1 MTLQDWLKL
10 IYQWV
15 WGVPLMTLLF
25 GLGLYLT
32 LVLKGLQFRYLGM
45 GLKMA
50 FGRQDTKS
58 KGDISQFQSLMT
70 ALAATVGIGNI
81 AGVATAL
88 VAGGVGALFWM
99 WVTAFLGMATKYAEA
114 VLAVKYRVMDSRG
127 EMCGGPMY
135 FIEKGLGWKWVAT
148 LFAFFG
154 AIVALGGGNMLQANS
169 VAHAMKQHYDIDTW
183 ITGLVITAALGATI
197 IGGIRSIG
205 WVAGILVPFMGVS
218 YIGGALWIVFH
229 HLPDVPMALWE
240 IVAAAL
246 TPSAA
251 AGGFLGVF
259 TQNAVQV
266 GISRGVMT
274 SEAGLG
280 TASIASAAAK
290 TASPSHQALVSM
302 TGSFL
307 GTIILCTMTALVL
320 QVTHATSFVDQGG
333 LPLNGAAMTLSA
345 FQSQF
350 FWGGSLVTWSLV
362 LFGFTTILGYAYYAE
377 KCIEYL
383 VGEGWIVYYR
393 VLFTCVAMAGAVLHL
408 DIVWLFSDITNGLM
422 VYPNLIGL
430 IGLSNIVIE
439 EAKGFEA
446 MVKG

>member
-1 MTLQDWLKL
+1 MTLRDYLTV
-10 IYQWV
+10 INQWV
-15 WGVPLMTLLF
+15 WGVPLMTLLL
-25 GLGLYLT
+25 GLGIYLT
-32 LVLKGLQFRYLGM
+32 IALRGLQFRYLGM

-50 FGRQDTKS
+50 FGRQDAKS

-114 VLAVKYRVMDSRG
+114 VLAVRFRITDARG

-135 FIEKGLGWKWVAT
+135 FIEKGLGWKWLAV

-154 AIVALGGGNMLQANS
+154 VVVSLGGGNMLQANS
-169 VAHAMKQHYDIDTW
+169 VAEAMRQHYSIEPW
-183 ITGLVITAALGATI
+183 ITGLVLATLLGVSV

-218 YIGGALWIVFH
+218 YIAGALWIVLM
-229 HLPDVPMALWE
+229 HLPEIPMALWG
-240 IVAAAL
+240 IVSAAL
-246 TPSAA
+246 TPNAA
-251 AGGFLGVF
+251 AGGFLGIF
-259 TQNAVQV
+259 TQNAVQA

-290 TASPSHQALVSM
+290 TATPSHQALVSM

-307 GTIILCTMTALVL
+307 ATVVLCTMTALVL
-320 QVTHATSFVDQGG
+320 QVTGATQMVDHQGI
-333 LPLNGAAMTLSA
+333 PLNGAGMTLAA
-345 FQSQF
+345 FQSEF
-350 FWGGSLVTWSLV
+350 SWGGSLVSWSLV

-377 KCIEYL
+377 KCLEYL
-383 VGEGWIVYYR
+383 VGEHWIIYYR
-393 VLFTCVAMAGAVLHL
+393 VLFTGVVMAGALLHL
-408 DIVWLFSDITNGLM
+408 EIVWLFSDITNGLM
-422 VYPNLIGL
+422 AFTNLIGL
-430 IGLSNIVIE
+430 AGLSHLVVQ
-439 EAKGFEA
+439 EANRFEA
-446 MVKG
+446 SVR